1 MKIQLSEFNSNVN
14 SDCGQQITAAGSFG
28 SVGDV
33 FQFTSDSVMSSAH
46 VHRRLD
52 SLDARLSWFY
62 VRLLLLTGISWAV
75 HTAEL
80 VLFLFTR
87 QLVARNVGMG
97 TRALEAL
104 GVGIF
109 VGAAIGGP
117 VFGHVADTHGRRSA
131 LLMAMSLS
139 LAGLLLS
146 AVATRHYQVIIARV
160 VAGVGLGGELP
171 AATVL
176 VQELSPLP
184 MRGRMVSLLESFT
197 GVGGVLGVVLAFGL
211 APQIGWR
218 ASYVIICGFV
228 LYVAV
233 LRFGVPESPRWLAS
247 VGRAD
252 EALMVVG
259 KVEKA
264 HGKRAPYAVQ
274 GDSTAHVSVD
284 MKTLDWSVRTLVLWA
299 LWVVVALSAYA
310 LGTYVPTL
318 ISLWGFNVFSR
329 WSTMVLIGVAQVLGC
344 LLASFVLDDY
354 GRVQTLACFA
364 TSAAVVAVLTSHAP
378 WNGPFVVV
386 GTCTVAALLAASWS
400 CILVYAPENF
410 ATGVRGRGVGYAFGF
425 SRLGGTIGSLLCPH
439 MFNVWVISVPA
450 IAWIFAILLTVVVVG
465 IALTHGRQYLKH
477 EDYDG
482 TETTLGFEAN
492 EEGTPLV
499 SSNHYT
505 RSTTTYNS

>member
-1 MKIQLSEFNSNVN
+1 MS
-14 SDCGQQITAAGSFG
+14 AA
-28 SVGDV
+28 
-33 FQFTSDSVMSSAH
+33 H
-46 VHRRLD
+46 IHRRLD

-62 VRLLLLTGISWAV
+62 ARLLLLTGISWAV

-117 VFGHVADTHGRRSA
+117 LFGYLADTRGRRSA
-131 LLMAMSLS
+131 LLMAMALS
-139 LAGLLLS
+139 LTGLLLS
-146 AVATRHYQVIIARV
+146 ALATRHYQVIIARV

-176 VQELSPLP
+176 VQELSPRA
-184 MRGRMVSLLESFT
+184 MRGRMVALLEAFT
-197 GVGGVLGVVLAFGL
+197 GVGGVLGVALAFGL

-218 ASYVIICGFV
+218 ATYVIICGCV

-233 LRFGVPESPRWLAS
+233 LRFGVPESSRWLAS
-247 VGRAD
+247 VGRVD
-252 EALMVVG
+252 EALMLVE

-264 HGKRAPYAVQ
+264 HGKRASFAVQ
-274 GDSTAHVSVD
+274 SESVAQ
-284 MKTLDWSVRTLVLWA
+284 MPVTIKTLSLSKRTLEIWSLWA
-299 LWVVVALSAYA
+299 VVALSAYA

-329 WSTMVLIGVAQVLGC
+329 WSSMVLIGLAQVFGC
-344 LLASFVLDDY
+344 LLVSLVLDDY
-354 GRVQTLACFA
+354 GRMQTLACVA
-364 TSAAVVAVLTSHAP
+364 SSAAVVTALTSHAP
-378 WNGPFVVV
+378 WSGPFVVV
-386 GTCTVAALLAASWS
+386 GVCLVSALFAASWS
-400 CILVYAPENF
+400 CILVYAPDSF

-425 SRLGGTIGSLLCPH
+425 CRLGATVGSLLCPH
-439 MFNVWVISVPA
+439 MFNVWVMSVPA
-450 IAWIFAILLTVVVVG
+450 IAWAFAVLLIAVVV
-465 IALTHGRQYLKH
+465 AAAFMHEQRYMYLKN
-477 EDYDG
+477 EDHDG
-482 TETTLGFEAN
+482 TADSRNVNGSRDFEAT

-499 SSNHYT
+499 SSSNYT
-505 RSTTTYNS
+505 RHTATYNS